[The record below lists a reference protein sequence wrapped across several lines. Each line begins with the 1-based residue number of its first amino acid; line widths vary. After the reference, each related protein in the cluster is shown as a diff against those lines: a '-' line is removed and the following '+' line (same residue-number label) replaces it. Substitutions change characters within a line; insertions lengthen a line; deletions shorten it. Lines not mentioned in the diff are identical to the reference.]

1 MQIAYLIT
9 PLKSKPLLHLIFA
22 AMEKFLNAMFTNQSY
37 DEKNFFL
44 IAGPC
49 VVESEELVTE
59 VADKVFAICKKL
71 GIAYIFKASYKKANR
86 TSANS
91 FTGLGDETG
100 LDIIKRTAQKFNLP
114 STTDIHS
121 EDEAK
126 LAADYVDILQ
136 IPAFLCR
143 QTELLITAGE
153 TGKIVNVKKGQFVSG
168 PSMKFAVEKIKN
180 TGNQKILLTERG
192 TTFGYQDLVVDYR
205 NIPWM
210 QAAGAPVVM
219 DCTHSLQQPNQTSG
233 VTGGNPQLIGTI
245 AKAAI
250 ATGAEGLFIETHP
263 APASAK
269 SDGANM
275 LRLDLLE
282 DLLIQ
287 LVKIKKAVSSL

>member
-1 MQIAYLIT
+1 M
-9 PLKSKPLLHLIFA
+9 KS
-22 AMEKFLNAMFTNQSY
+22 FLEELFKGQDY
-37 DEKNFFL
+37 DKNNFFL

-71 GIAYIFKASYKKANR
+71 GIPYIFKASYKKANR
-86 TSANS
+86 TSASS

-126 LAADYVDILQ
+126 LAAGYVDILQ

-180 TGNQKILLTERG
+180 TGNEKILLTERG

-263 APASAK
+263 DPATAK

-282 DLLIQ
+282 DLLVQ